1 MVKIDKGKK
10 VDVLIIAEGTYPYVK
25 GGVSSWIHSLI
36 TGLSDFNFGVAFLG
50 SCEEDYEDIK
60 YKLPKNLTFLSVN
73 FIFSDKEKP
82 EPKIIKAGK
91 EKFEKIKEIH
101 KWFRGQQGKLFLEIL
116 QKRAFYLTEIKEE
129 EFLYSKEAWE
139 FIAES
144 YFEYAVDSPFI
155 DYFWTVRNIHD
166 PIWRVSKIL
175 EELPPSTIVHSP
187 STGYA
192 GFLSALIK
200 EEQKIPFILTEHGI
214 YTRERK
220 IDIVNADWIKD
231 RSFFFQ
237 KEIDDIEYLKKMWI
251 NFFTGIGKFS
261 YDASD
266 IIISLFEEARKLQIK
281 LGAQPEKTKV
291 IPNGVKVEAFLEARK
306 KRPQKIPKVI
316 GLIGRVVPI
325 KDIKTFIK
333 AMRIVVNK
341 LPEIEGW
348 IVGPTEEDPVY
359 FEECK
364 RLVNVL
370 ELQNNVKFLGFQNLK
385 EIFPKIGLT
394 TLTSISEGMPLV
406 ILESFAAG
414 VPAVTTDVG
423 SCRQLI
429 YGGLN
434 EKDIKIGKAGEIC
447 QVANPS
453 QLAENYLKLL
463 TNEAEWKK
471 YQKAGIERVE
481 KFYTY
486 QQFLENYKKIYRS
499 FANGRNLI

>member
-1 MVKIDKGKK
+1 MVKVDKGKN

-36 TGLSDFNFGVAFLG
+36 TGLSDFNFGIVFLG
-50 SCEEDYEDIK
+50 SKEENYGDIK
-60 YKLPKNLTFLSVN
+60 YELPENLTFLSVN
-73 FIFSDKEKP
+73 FIFSDQEKP
-82 EPKIIKAGK
+82 EPEIINAGK

-101 KWFRGQQGKLFLEIL
+101 KWFRGQKGKLFLEIL

-129 EFLYSKEAWE
+129 EFLYSKEAWN

-144 YFEYAVDSPFI
+144 YFEYAVDSPFV
-155 DYFWTVRNIHD
+155 DYFWTIRNIHD
-166 PIWRVSKIL
+166 PIWRVSKVM
-175 EELPPSTIVHSP
+175 EELPSPTIVHSP

-200 EEQKIPFILTEHGI
+200 EEKKIPFILTEHGI

-261 YDASD
+261 YDTSD
-266 IIISLFEEARKLQIK
+266 MIISLFEKARKLQLK
-281 LGAQPEKTKV
+281 LGAPPEKTRV
-291 IPNGVKVEAFLEARK
+291 IPNGIKVETFLEARK
-306 KRPQKIPKVI
+306 SRPKEIPKVI
-316 GLIGRVVPI
+316 GLIGRVVSI

-333 AMRIVVNK
+333 TMRIVVNK
-341 LPEIEGW
+341 LPEAEGW
-348 IVGPTEEDPVY
+348 IIGPIDEDISY
-359 FEECK
+359 FEECVK
-364 RLVNVL
+364 LTNVL
-370 ELQNNVKFLGFQNLK
+370 ELQNNIKFLGFQNLK

-414 VPAVTTDVG
+414 VPVVATDVG

-434 EKDIKIGKAGEIC
+434 EEDVKIGKAGEIC

-463 TNEAEWKK
+463 TNEAEWIKC
-471 YQKAGIERVE
+471 QKAGIERVE

-486 QQFLENYKKIYRS
+486 QEFLDNYREIYRS
-499 FANGRNLI
+499 FDNGRNFV

>member
-1 MVKIDKGKK
+1 MIKVNKGKP
-10 VDVLIIAEGTYPYVK
+10 VDVAIIAEGTYPYVK

-36 TGLSDFNFGVAFLG
+36 SGLEEFNFGVVFLG
-50 SCEEDYEDIK
+50 SREEDYGEIK
-60 YKLPKNLTFLSVN
+60 YKLPENLTYLSVN

-82 EPKIIKAGK
+82 PPKIIRAGK
-91 EKFEKIKEIH
+91 EKFERIKEIH
-101 KWFRGQQGKLFLEIL
+101 RWFRGEKGKLFLEIL
-116 QKRAFYLTEIKEE
+116 QKRSFYLTEIREE
-129 EFLYSKEAWE
+129 EFLYSKEAWD

-144 YFEYAVDSPFI
+144 YFEYAVDSPFV

-166 PIWRVSKIL
+166 PIWRVSKIMKDI
-175 EELPPSTIVHSP
+175 PDTSIVHSP

-192 GFLSALIK
+192 GFLSSLLK
-200 EEQKIPFILTEHGI
+200 EERKTPFILTEHGI
-214 YTRERK
+214 YTKERK

-237 KEIDDIEYLKKMWI
+237 KEVDDIDYLKKMWI
-251 NFFTGIGKFS
+251 NFFAGIGKFS

-266 IIISLFEEARKLQIK
+266 LIISLFEDARKLQIK
-281 LGAQPEKTKV
+281 LGAPPEKTRV
-291 IPNGVKVEAFLEARK
+291 IPNGVKVENFLKSRRK
-306 KRPQKIPKVI
+306 RAKKIPRVI

-333 AMRIVVNK
+333 AIRIVVNHF
-341 LPEIEGW
+341 PETEGW
-348 IVGPTEEDPVY
+348 IIGPTEEDPIY

-364 RLVNVL
+364 KLTKVL
-370 ELQNNVKFLGFQNLK
+370 ELRNNIKFLGFQNLK
-385 EIFPKIGLT
+385 EIFPQIGLT

-406 ILESFAAG
+406 VLESFAAG

-434 EKDIKIGKAGEIC
+434 EEDIKIGKAGEVC

-453 QLAENYLKLL
+453 QLAKAYIKLL
-463 TNEAEWKK
+463 TDEREWKK
-471 YQKAGIERVE
+471 CQRAGIERVE
-481 KFYTY
+481 RFYTY
-486 QQFLENYKKIYRS
+486 EQFIDNYRLIYRS
-499 FANGRNLI
+499 FKNGGNLI